1 MVRKNVKR
9 APCTFLPSL
18 KPTENPWETLSRS
31 LSSLFLRNHSVKWR
45 EVYQGSSARFLT
57 SFPKYSLST
66 SQYYIRFQEQ
76 YNKSESRDG
85 IGKPSF
91 EFLGPIE
98 PTVSERL
105 TSFQSNM
112 APLAPY
118 IKAHSVAGIPLCPA
132 SVLMEVVFE
141 ALSVSKGPSSTS
153 LHLVEDIIFEKPLV
167 YEDRAGNESNLQ
179 TDLDMNV
186 GEKTRFSL
194 SSNDQVHCH
203 GLITHKSPDAVVDV
217 FTRKSALVKRQRRTL
232 YEDLGGAFDSF
243 SPNTIYQVIFP
254 RVVAYDKPFLT
265 LKQLSVSES
274 RLEGSGT
281 FQLDSSMLQDG
292 FVCHPA
298 FIDTLLHAPGFIAN
312 IYVPADVACICVA
325 IERAYL
331 PNSQHLLEGG
341 DMTIYCSLTD
351 LGHSVIADAY
361 VINSEDKVVAFIEGA
376 CFKKIPLKSF
386 TQHLS
391 RSLRAPAHKPA
402 PITSPTP
409 PPKAVDPPTPNFE
422 ETIHSIVQECCG
434 VSLDLSKDVRLVEA
448 GIDSLLFIEITR
460 SIRDRLPHVK
470 IDETSLESCSTLR
483 DLVGVVSQA
492 CPRKPL
498 PDTPA
503 TEMHSNDSLKTKEV
517 ARPLT
522 STPNRAEGLSPLK
535 NLLLEICGIPIE
547 PGTMDLPLGTLGV
560 DSLLSIEL
568 SDELRDRFG
577 FIIDESHPRISELTF
592 TQLEEIV
599 TGSNYQSNDASI
611 SPSSQASTGPSS
623 VDTVPSPEPATLS
636 LEDDYGLQRTI
647 QQQSDG
653 PHQCTLY
660 LFHDGSGHCS
670 MYSRMSSI
678 NRNITGILSP
688 DPSAEIQHLEDLA
701 SLYIKQTNLDNEKEV
716 VLGGKLA
723 IIPSV

>member
-1 MVRKNVKR
+1 MVRKNVKK
-9 APCTFLPSL
+9 APYTFLPSL
-18 KPTENPWETLSRS
+18 KPTENPWETLSHS
-31 LSSLFLRNHSVKWR
+31 LSSLFLRNHPVKWR
-45 EVYQGSSARFLT
+45 EVYQGLSAKLLT
-57 SFPKYSLST
+57 SFPKYPLNT
-66 SQYYIRFQEQ
+66 SRYYIQFQEQ
-76 YNKSESRDG
+76 SYKKPELGDE
-85 IGKPSF
+85 IKKPSF

-98 PTVSERL
+98 PTVSERM
-105 TSFQSNM
+105 TSFHSDM

-132 SVLMEVVFE
+132 SVLIEVAFE
-141 ALSVSKGPSSTS
+141 ALSMSKGTSSTG
-153 LHLVEDIIFEKPLV
+153 LHLVEDVVFEKPLV
-167 YEDRAGNESNLQ
+167 YEDGAGHESSLQ
-179 TDLDMNV
+179 TDLNMNV
-186 GEKTRFSL
+186 GEKMRFSL
-194 SSNDQVHCH
+194 SSNDQVHCY
-203 GLITHKSPDAVVDV
+203 GLIAHKSPDAVVDV

-232 YEDLGGAFDSF
+232 YEDLGGAIDSF
-243 SPNTIYQVIFP
+243 SPKTIYQVIFP

-265 LKQLSVSES
+265 LKHLSVSDS

-281 FQLDSSMLQDG
+281 FQLDSSLLQNG

-312 IYVPADVACICVA
+312 IYVPADVACICTG

-331 PNSQHLLEGG
+331 PNSEHLKGV

-361 VINSEDKVVAFIEGA
+361 VIDSEDKVVAFIEGA

-409 PPKAVDPPTPNFE
+409 TQKAMDPPTPNIE
-422 ETIHSIVQECCG
+422 ETIQSIVQECCG
-434 VSLDLSKDVRLVEA
+434 VSLDLSSDGVLAEA

-470 IDETSLESCSTLR
+470 IDEASLESCSTVR
-483 DLVGVVSQA
+483 DLVAVVSKA
-492 CPRKPL
+492 CPHKPL
-498 PDTPA
+498 PATPA
-503 TEMHSNDSLKTKEV
+503 TELHSNDSPKTQEV
-517 ARPLT
+517 TRPLR
-522 STPNRAEGLSPLK
+522 STPNSAEGLSPIK
-535 NLLLEICGIPIE
+535 ILLLDTCGITIE
-547 PGTMDLPLGTLGV
+547 PGTMDMALGTLGV

-577 FIIDESHPRISELTF
+577 FIIDESQPRISELTF
-592 TQLEEIV
+592 NQLEEIF
-599 TGSNYQSNDASI
+599 TGSNYQSNETSR

-623 VDTVPSPEPATLS
+623 VDTTPTPEPATLS
-636 LEDDYGLQRTI
+636 LEDDYGLQKTI
-647 QQQSDG
+647 QRQSHG
-653 PHQCTLY
+653 PHKCSIY

-670 MYSRMSSI
+670 MYSRMSSM

-688 DPSAEIQHLEDLA
+688 DPSAEIQRLEDLA
-701 SLYIKQTNLDNEKEV
+701 SLYIKQTGLDNEKEV
-716 VLGGKLA
+716 VLGGKLTLT
-723 IIPSV
+723 PST